1 LKKLTLKIQPTSS
14 RNPSLTGILFILS
27 GGFIFSIQDV
37 IIRYI
42 SGSYPVHEI
51 VFFRSLFA
59 ILPIFVIIRMEGG
72 FHLLRVNSKWYHII
86 RCLLI
91 FLSYTVYYL
100 SIAVIPLALAVAL
113 FFCCPLFITILS
125 VIFLKEKMDK
135 KGWAAL
141 FSGFLGVLVIM
152 GPGLLTGIAD
162 LSHIHYG
169 PFFAVLSGFF
179 YAINAVATRKYGIHE
194 SGSSLV
200 FYPILTFLFLGGILW
215 VVMGDGRFATEE
227 NKNIVFL
234 LRRWTVPGTKDLFFL
249 FILGFVVAAGT
260 FCLSMAYRIANAS
273 VVAPFEYFAIPI
285 SVGWGYLFWKEVP
298 GGFQIIGIL
307 MIIAAGI
314 YVMKRKQ
321 RNDS

>member
-1 LKKLTLKIQPTSS
+1 M
-14 RNPSLTGILFILS
+14 TGILLIIS

-37 IIRYI
+37 IIKYI

-59 ILPIFVIIRMEGG
+59 ILPIFFIIRMEGG
-72 FHLLRVNSKWYHII
+72 LHLLRVHSRWYHII
-86 RCLLI
+86 RCFLI

-100 SIAVIPLALAVAL
+100 SIAAIPLALAVAL

-141 FSGFLGVLVIM
+141 FSGFLGVLVVM
-152 GPGLLTGIAD
+152 GPGLLAGLTD

-179 YAINAVATRKYGIHE
+179 YAVNAVATRKFGIHE

-200 FYPILTFLFLGGILW
+200 FYPILTFLLLGGILW

-227 NKNIVFL
+227 NTNMAFL
-234 LRRWTVPGTKDLFFL
+234 LRSWTVPGTKDLFFL
-249 FILGFVVAAGT
+249 LILGFIATTGT
-260 FCLSMAYRIANAS
+260 YCLSMAYRISHAS

-285 SVGWGYLFWKEVP
+285 SVFWGFLFWNEIPSPV
-298 GGFQIIGIL
+298 QIIGIF
-307 MIIAAGI
+307 MIISAGV
-314 YVMKRKQ
+314 YVMKRRQ
-321 RNDS
+321 RIES

>member
-1 LKKLTLKIQPTSS
+1 MVKIQPPSA
-14 RNPSLTGILFILS
+14 RNPSLTGILFIIS

-37 IIRYI
+37 IIKYI

-59 ILPIFVIIRMEGG
+59 ILPIFFIIRMEGG
-72 FHLLRVNSKWYHII
+72 FHLLRMHSKWYHII

-100 SIAVIPLALAVAL
+100 SIAVIPLAFTVAL

-141 FSGFLGVLVIM
+141 FLGFLGVMVIM
-152 GPGLLTGIAD
+152 GPGLLTGLAD
-162 LSHIHYG
+162 LSRIHYG

-179 YAINAVATRKYGIHE
+179 YAINAVCTRKYGIHE

-200 FYPILTFLFLGGILW
+200 FYPILTFLFLGGMLW

-227 NKNIVFL
+227 NRNMAFL
-234 LRRWTVPGTKDLFFL
+234 LRRWTVPGSKDLL
-249 FILGFVVAAGT
+249 LLLVIGIVAATGT
-260 FCLSMAYRIANAS
+260 YCLSQAYRVSNAS

-285 SVGWGYLFWKEVP
+285 SVLWGYLFWKEIP
-298 GGFQIIGIL
+298 GPVQITGIF

-321 RNDS
+321 RNYQ